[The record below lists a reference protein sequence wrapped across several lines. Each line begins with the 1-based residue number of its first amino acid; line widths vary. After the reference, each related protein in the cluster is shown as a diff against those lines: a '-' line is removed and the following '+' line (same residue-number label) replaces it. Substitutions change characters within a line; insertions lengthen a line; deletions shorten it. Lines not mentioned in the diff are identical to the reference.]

1 MNRHLLLAL
10 FTLWL
15 SPSLPLAQD
24 LVPEAQSAVLLDQ
37 GSGRILFQKQPD
49 LAIPPASLTKVMT
62 LHLAWKALQE
72 GRVQPSDLVPI
83 TAETTGKSV
92 PPGSSL
98 MFLEPGQR
106 VTVREIMLGIAVDSG
121 NDAGLTLA
129 QLLGGSQQGFV
140 AMMNHEAQALGLSH
154 TLFFD
159 SYGYDARNLTTAADF
174 AQFCRVYLAAHPQS
188 VQVLHNVQEWSYP
201 QAENQAPGDHRR
213 VQTIV
218 QTNRNTLLGAYPGAD
233 GLKTGFIEESGY
245 NLAATAQRGGQ
256 RLVAVVLG
264 VKGRDSVEG
273 GRLRTLAGAR
283 LLDFG
288 FSTYPLSALPLPEL
302 KPVRVWFSEP
312 GSVPMAPAA
321 ATVYPLSELERVG
334 ILVRQ
339 EGGVEVEGP
348 LMAGT
353 VVGRLVWS
361 REGNDFFSLDLVAA
375 LAAPQAPWWTDLWDR
390 IVLFFRGITGTPA
403 PMRTAPHR

>member
-24 LVPEAQSAVLLDQ
+24 LVPEEQSAVLLDQ

-72 GRVQPSDLVPI
+72 GRVQPSDLVPL

-159 SYGYDARNLTTAADF
+159 SYGYDARNLTTDTGWNIQIDQGLDIF
-174 AQFCRVYLAAHPQS
+174 QQFDDGPFSLEQAI
-188 VQVLHNVQEWSYP
+188 QE
-201 QAENQAPGDHRR
+201 
-213 VQTIV
+213 
-218 QTNRNTLLGAYPGAD
+218 
-233 GLKTGFIEESGY
+233 
-245 NLAATAQRGGQ
+245 
-256 RLVAVVLG
+256 
-264 VKGRDSVEG
+264 
-273 GRLRTLAGAR
+273 AR
-283 LLDFG
+283 L
-288 FSTYPLSALPLPEL
+288 S
-302 KPVRVWFSEP
+302 R
-312 GSVPMAPAA
+312 
-321 ATVYPLSELERVG
+321 
-334 ILVRQ
+334 
-339 EGGVEVEGP
+339 GVEVV
-348 LMAGT
+348 AG
-353 VVGRLVWS
+353 R
-361 REGNDFFSLDLVAA
+361 R
-375 LAAPQAPWWTDLWDR
+375 
-390 IVLFFRGITGTPA
+390 
-403 PMRTAPHR
+403 